1 MFILFLCMSFT
12 SENFCF
18 SVHLSIYRHISQLVL
33 VSMMSLLYC
42 SYQYLSTC
50 IYISLLKIIVMVT
63 PLGLSVDPFKNDTPR
78 GVKEIRALLS
88 IFIAIR

>member
-1 MFILFLCMSFT
+1 MRYLAIYLRLDYTMF
-12 SENFCF
+12 N
-18 SVHLSIYRHISQLVL
+18 V
-33 VSMMSLLYC
+33 
-42 SYQYLSTC
+42 
-50 IYISLLKIIVMVT
+50 SLLKIFVMVT